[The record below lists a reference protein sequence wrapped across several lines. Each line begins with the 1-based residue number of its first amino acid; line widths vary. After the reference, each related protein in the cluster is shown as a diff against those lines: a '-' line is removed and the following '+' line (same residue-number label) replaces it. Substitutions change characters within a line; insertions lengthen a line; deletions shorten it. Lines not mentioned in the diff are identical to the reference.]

1 MLRAFPAALAGLL
14 ILASSAS
21 AAALPTEAST
31 LAATGTTAR
40 ACHTSLLPAGTAGVA
55 TRTWT
60 ARAMGAASLRLAGAG
75 RRGDWDL
82 GVFDAAGRSLGGS
95 VTFGDE
101 ELVQRWVR
109 AGDVL
114 TVQAC
119 RRAGARG
126 SVPFTADVEV
136 GDLPQAGAAPRLLRV
151 GITQGWQLELLEDL
165 GLDVTH
171 RRDEQ
176 SVDVIVDGAAQLDLV
191 RRTGFPF
198 DVRVA
203 DLNRYYLDARR
214 QDAAAGRSALP
225 TGRSEY
231 RAYEDFGTEMK
242 ALVTAN
248 PSLVKPVTLPGSSF
262 QGRPLDGIE
271 IGENV
276 DDAEDGRPVS
286 LVVAVHHAREWPAAE
301 TAMEYAHHLVQGHGK
316 DERVTALLRKAR
328 VVIVPL
334 VNPDGYVFTRGA
346 YDTQDSTEYT
356 ALAASGS
363 QAYRRKNCNGPTAS
377 PTAPC
382 DAQTGI
388 DPNRNYGAG
397 WGGKG
402 ASASPDSQTYRG
414 AGPFS
419 EPETQAVQ
427 RFGQTRQVTNMITL
441 HNVAAL
447 VLRPPGRS
455 SDGLAPDEER
465 LKAFG
470 DRMQSVT
477 GYRSQYGWQLY
488 DTSGTTEDWFYAA
501 FGTFGYTIEI
511 GPADGMFHMPYE
523 IGVVNEWLGKGE
535 REDGLK
541 GIEGQGMKEALLLAG
556 EHAAET
562 RDHGVIAGR
571 APAGRVLRIAKA
583 FQTATS
589 PVCQVTVSFPVRF
602 VAPPL
607 SEVTAERCEVTTEP
621 IHFDDKV
628 ETSMTVP
635 AGSRFEYHVNP
646 STRPFVGRDGKTEA
660 YKLSCLDGDKVVESA
675 DVVVPRGGRL
685 TADLPCGGTLP
696 ADVDPPKGCVDAER
710 PTTSLARVK
719 LTRRG
724 ITVRGRSIDAGCA
737 GVGRVVVAVGRQVSS
752 NVCRFM
758 NARGK
763 FGKAKRCS
771 RPLYLKARG
780 TGPWRFAKKARL
792 RKGSYLVFARAF
804 DTKGNREKAA
814 LRVNGKR
821 VRVR

>member
-14 ILASSAS
+14 ILAASAS
-21 AAALPTEAST
+21 ATALPTEGAT
-31 LAATGTTAR
+31 LAASGTTAR
-40 ACHTSLLPAGTAGVA
+40 ACHTALLPAGTAGVA
-55 TRTWT
+55 RRAWT
-60 ARAMGAASLRLAGAG
+60 AKAMGAASLRLAGAG

-82 GVFDAAGRSLGGS
+82 GAFDATGKALGGS

-119 RRAGARG
+119 RRKGAAA
-126 SVPFTADVEV
+126 SVPFTADLEV
-136 GDLPQAGAAPRLLRV
+136 GDLPARGPAPQLLKV

-171 RRDEQ
+171 RRDRE
-176 SVDVIVDGAAQLDLV
+176 SVDVIVNDPAQLDLV
-191 RRTGFPF
+191 KKTGFPF
-198 DVRVA
+198 SVRVA
-203 DLNRYYLDARR
+203 DLNRYFFEARR
-214 QDAAAGRSALP
+214 QDAAAGASPLP
-225 TGRSEY
+225 TGRSDY
-231 RAYEDFGTEMK
+231 RSYEDFGTEMK
-242 ALVTAN
+242 ALVSAH
-248 PSLVKPVTLPGSSF
+248 PKLVKPVTLPGSSF

-271 IGENV
+271 IAEGVTEP
-276 DDAEDGRPVS
+276 EDGRPVS

-301 TAMEYAHHLVQGHGK
+301 VAMEYAHHLVQGYGT

-328 VVIVPL
+328 VVVVPL
-334 VNPDGYVFTRGA
+334 INPDGYVYTRGA
-346 YDTQDSTEYT
+346 YDTQDSNEYT
-356 ALAASGS
+356 ALAATGS
-363 QAYRRKNCNGPTAS
+363 QAYRRKNCNGEIPSAAT
-377 PTAPC
+377 PC
-382 DAQTGI
+382 ESQVGI

-402 ASASPDSQTYRG
+402 ASANRDSQTYRG
-414 AGPFS
+414 TGPFS

-427 RFGQTRQVTNMITL
+427 KFGQSRQVTNMITL

-455 SDGLAPDEER
+455 SDGLAPDEAR

-511 GPADGMFHMPYE
+511 GPKDGMFHMPYDV
-523 IGVVNEWLGKGE
+523 GVVNEWLGKGE

-541 GIEGQGMKEALLLAG
+541 GIEGQGMKEALLLAA
-556 EHAAET
+556 EQAADT
-562 RDHGVIAGR
+562 QDHGVIAGR
-571 APAGRVLRIAKA
+571 APAGRVLKVTKA

-589 PVCQVTVSFPVRF
+589 PICNVTVSFPVQF
-602 VAPPL
+602 VNPPL
-607 SEVTAERCEVTTEP
+607 SEVTAERCEVTTDP
-621 IHFDDKV
+621 ILFEDKL
-628 ETSMTVP
+628 ETTMTVP
-635 AGSRFEYHVNP
+635 AGGRFEYHVNP
-646 STRPFVGRDGKTEA
+646 STRPFVGREGKTEA
-660 YKLSCLDGDKVVESA
+660 FKLTCLEGDKAVESA
-675 DVVVPRGGRL
+675 DVVVPRGGVL
-685 TADLPCGGTLP
+685 TTDLPCGGTLP
-696 ADVDPPKGCVDAER
+696 VQVDPPKGCTDAEK
-710 PTTSLARVK
+710 PSTT
-719 LTRRG
+719 LTRVRLTRKG
-724 ITVRGRSIDAGCA
+724 VTVRGRSIDAGCA
-737 GVGRVVVAVGRQVSS
+737 GVGRVVVAVGRQVSR

-780 TGPWRFAKKARL
+780 TGPWRFSKKARL
-792 RKGSYLVFARAF
+792 RKGSYLVYARAF
-804 DTKGNREKAA
+804 DRKGNREKFV

>member
-1 MLRAFPAALAGLL
+1 MLRLLPLAFAGLL

-21 AAALPTEAST
+21 AAALPTETAT
-31 LAATGTTAR
+31 LSAAGTTAR
-40 ACHTSLLPAGTAGVA
+40 QCHTGLLPAGTPGVA
-55 TRTWT
+55 RRTWT
-60 ARAMGAASLRLAGAG
+60 AKAMGAASLRLAGSG

-82 GVFDAAGRSLGGS
+82 GVFDATGRALGGS
-95 VTFGDE
+95 VTWGDE
-101 ELVQRWVR
+101 ELVQRWLR
-109 AGDVL
+109 AGDVV

-119 RRAGARG
+119 RRAGAKS
-126 SVPFTADVEV
+126 SVPFRADLVA
-136 GDLPQAGAAPRLLRV
+136 GDLPEAGMTPQLIRV
-151 GITQGWQLELLEDL
+151 GISENWQVELLEDL
-165 GLDVTH
+165 GLGLTH
-171 RRDEQ
+171 ERQ
-176 SVDVIVDGAAQLDLV
+176 VDYVEVIASTPAHLEALA
-191 RRTGFPF
+191 RTGFPTT
-198 DVRVA
+198 VRIA
-203 DLNRYYLDARR
+203 DLNRYFFETRQ

-242 ALVTAN
+242 ALVAAK
-248 PSLVKPVTLPGSSF
+248 PDLVKAVTLPGTSF
-262 QGRPLDGIE
+262 QGRPLDGVE

-276 DDAEDGRPVS
+276 NDPEDGRPVS

-301 TAMEYAHHLVQGHGK
+301 TAMEYAHHLVQSYGK
-316 DERVTALLRKAR
+316 DQRVTELLRKAR
-328 VVIVPL
+328 VVVVPL
-334 VNPDGYVFTRGA
+334 INPDGFVYTRGA
-346 YDTQDSTEYT
+346 FDTQDSTEYT
-356 ALAASGS
+356 ALAATGS
-363 QAYRRKNCNGPTAS
+363 QAYRRKNCNGQFPS
-377 PTAPC
+377 PMTPC
-382 DAQTGI
+382 ESQHGV

-414 AGPFS
+414 SGPFS

-427 RFGQTRQVTNMITL
+427 KFGQTRQITNMITL

-465 LKAFG
+465 LKALG
-470 DRMQSVT
+470 DKMQSVT

-523 IGVVNEWLGKGE
+523 VGVINEWVGKGA

-556 EHAAET
+556 EQAAET
-562 RDHGVIAGR
+562 RDHGVVAGR
-571 APAGRVLRIAKA
+571 APAGRVLKIAKA

-589 PVCQVTVSFPVRF
+589 PVCNVTVSFPVRF

-621 IHFDDKV
+621 ILFDDKL

-635 AGSRFEYHVNP
+635 ASGRFEYHVNP
-646 STRPFVGRDGKTEA
+646 STRPFVGREGKTES
-660 YKLSCLDGDKVVESA
+660 YKLTCLDGDKVVDSA

-696 ADVDPPKGCVDAER
+696 STVEPPKGCTDAER
-710 PTTSLARVK
+710 PTTKLRSVK
-719 LTRRG
+719 LRRRG
-724 ITVRGRSIDAGCA
+724 VTVTGRSIDAGCA
-737 GVGRVVVAVGRQVSS
+737 GVGRVVVAIGRQISR
-752 NVCRFM
+752 NVCSFM

-763 FGKAKRCS
+763 FGRAKKCN
-771 RPLYLKARG
+771 RPLYLKAKG

-804 DTKGNREKAA
+804 DTKGNREKAV

-821 VRVR
+821 LRVK